1 MKNTVL
7 KRTGAGLLLAAFAL
21 SALSVPA
28 LAAEF
33 TSSVTAKQAPAVVT
47 TTTESGEEVA
57 AIIYDENDEEVIGIE
72 VGDLIVTPLSEA
84 EEAEETISTALTSA
98 YKQVQSVTTLDEL
111 TDGDDL
117 ETELRSQSRDVA
129 VEDLVVYHMFD
140 VTVTGTVA
148 DYLAVDGHYV
158 KIRFDLGLSLD
169 DILIVLHNYKDN
181 LWETIGSDRIER
193 HDDGSVSVTF
203 YSLSPVAFI
212 TNTSAA
218 TSDSTGSTGSTGSTD
233 SSVTSPKTGELDT
246 TPAIWGAVA
255 LGAAAVVCFILSAR
269 KKDRA

>member
-1 MKNTVL
+1 MKNTIL

-33 TSSVTAKQAPAVVT
+33 TSIVTAKQAPAVVT

-98 YKQVQSVTTLDEL
+98 YDQIQSVTTLDEL
-111 TDGDDL
+111 SDDL
-117 ETELRSQSRDVA
+117 ESELRSQSSDVA
-129 VEDLVVYHMFD
+129 VEDLVVYHLFD
-140 VTVTGTVA
+140 VTVNGTVA
-148 DYLAVDGHYV
+148 DYLAVEGHYV

-218 TSDSTGSTGSTGSTD
+218 TSDSTSSTGSTSSTD